1 MKKLIWIIASSL
13 ALSCSEDAIPD
24 TGGTRLLSIN
34 GTVEYPDSRD
44 TWQETYHYDPNG
56 RLTLVENTRSLGRRY
71 EIAYEG
77 ERILQYLT
85 YQRDNNRLIFRDSV
99 AYTADGL
106 IDKIYSFSINAGPEL
121 PLDFVIAFDYDSL
134 QRVVER
140 KSYLWPSEQYFI
152 REKYDWDDTH
162 IVRKQD
168 YYYEAGE
175 EEFRYEYFYA
185 YDDQHNYKIGIPYY
199 LNNPINW
206 GPHNVTVMDWRDYY
220 GNLDLICRPCQ
231 YTYRYN
237 RDGYPVEI
245 TTNYG
250 RSEVATYE

>member
-1 MKKLIWIIASSL
+1 MKKLVWIIVSTL

-24 TGGTRLLSIN
+24 TRGTKLLTID
-34 GTVEYPDSRD
+34 GFVKYPESQDS
-44 TWQETYHYDPNG
+44 WQETYHYDPNG
-56 RLTLVENTRSLGRRY
+56 RLTLVEDHRSLGRRY
-71 EIAYEG
+71 KIVYEG
-77 ERILQYLT
+77 ERILQYLI
-85 YQRDNNRLIFRDSV
+85 YQMDNDRLIFRDSV

-106 IDKIYSFSINAGPEL
+106 INKIYSFSINAGPEL

-199 LNNPINW
+199 LNDPINW

-220 GNLDLICRPCQ
+220 GNLDLLCKPCQ